1 VAALSWAGGGDTAG
15 TDANSGVVGSVPRM
29 ILIKGGRV
37 AVVEV

>member
-1 VAALSWAGGGDTAG
+1 VAALSWPGDVATAG

-29 ILIKGGRV
+29 ILVKGGGV